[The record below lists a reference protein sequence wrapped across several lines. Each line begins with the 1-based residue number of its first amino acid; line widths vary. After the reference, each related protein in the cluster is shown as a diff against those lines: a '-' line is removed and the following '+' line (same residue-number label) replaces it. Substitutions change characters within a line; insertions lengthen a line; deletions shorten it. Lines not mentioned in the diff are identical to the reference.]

1 METFNN
7 ILMQI
12 TPFEDLL
19 REAEAIQD
27 IIEQPVPEEIEAI
40 VNWGNELLGYIAR
53 TGKMKAD
60 ARYHLDKKKKSAIMD
75 TLREIGK
82 NAMPASTLNDLIKAN
97 CENENYLY
105 EWCER
110 LNRSATH
117 QLDWLRS
124 LVSKEKEQMRLNGGF
139 NNRS

>member
-1 METFNN
+1 MK
-7 ILMQI
+7 I

-19 REAEAIQD
+19 TEAEAIQD
-27 IIEQPVPEEIEAI
+27 MLEQPIPEEIEGI
-40 VNWGNELLGYIAR
+40 VSWGDELLGYIAR

-60 ARYHLDKKKKSAIMD
+60 AKCHLDRRMKSSIMD
-75 TLREIGK
+75 TVREMGK
-82 NAMPASTLNDLIKAN
+82 DAMPASTLNELVKAN
-97 CENENYLY
+97 CETENYLY
-105 EWCER
+105 QWCER
-110 LNRSATH
+110 LNRTAIH

>member
-1 METFNN
+1 
-7 ILMQI
+7 MQI

-19 REAEAIQD
+19 SEAEAIQD

-60 ARYHLDKKKKSAIMD
+60 ARYHLDKKKISAIMD

-82 NAMPASTLNDLIKAN
+82 NAMPASTLNDLIKTN

>member
-1 METFNN
+1 
-7 ILMQI
+7 MQI

-19 REAEAIQD
+19 SEAEAIQEML
-27 IIEQPVPEEIEAI
+27 EQPVPEEIEAI

-60 ARYHLDKKKKSAIMD
+60 ARYHLDKKKKSSIMD
-75 TLREIGK
+75 TLRDIGK
-82 NAMPASTLNDLIKAN
+82 NAMPASTLNDLVKAN

-124 LVSKEKEQMRLNGGF
+124 LVSKEKEQMRLSGGF